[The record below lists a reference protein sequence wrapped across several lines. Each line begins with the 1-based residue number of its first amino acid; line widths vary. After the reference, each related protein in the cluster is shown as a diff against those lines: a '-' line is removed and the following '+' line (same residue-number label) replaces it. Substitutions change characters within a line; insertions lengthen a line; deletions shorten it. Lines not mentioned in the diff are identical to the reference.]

1 MLRASLCDY
10 SDSYILVKRTI
21 TVRKT
26 AAAEA
31 ANNANKKV
39 TLKSCAPFTSRISRI
54 NNTQTD
60 DTQYIDAVMPMYNLI

>member
-39 TLKSCAPFTSRISRI
+39 TLKNCAPFTSRISRI

-60 DTQYIDAVMPMYNLI
+60 DPQYIDAVMPMYNLI